1 MDVPFA
7 SGVQIGMAF
16 IWLGMV
22 LAISFLEAPLKFR
35 APGITIEL
43 GVGIGRLVFTALN
56 RVELVFGLVIVVA
69 TLVSPNSIGT
79 TGWALLIAILLALT
93 VQMFVL
99 RPKMDRRFT
108 SGQSESR
115 AGRKLHIPY
124 VVLECVKVV
133 LLPLLALIVFRSL

>member
-79 TGWALLIAILLALT
+79 TG
-93 VQMFVL
+93 
-99 RPKMDRRFT
+99 
-108 SGQSESR
+108 
-115 AGRKLHIPY
+115 
-124 VVLECVKVV
+124 
-133 LLPLLALIVFRSL
+133 

>member
-1 MDVPFA
+1 
-7 SGVQIGMAF
+7 
-16 IWLGMV
+16 
-22 LAISFLEAPLKFR
+22 
-35 APGITIEL
+35 
-43 GVGIGRLVFTALN
+43 
-56 RVELVFGLVIVVA
+56 
-69 TLVSPNSIGT
+69 
-79 TGWALLIAILLALT
+79 
-93 VQMFVL
+93 MFVL

>member
-1 MDVPFA
+1 MEVPFA
-7 SGVQIGMAF
+7 SGVQIGIAF

-35 APGITIEL
+35 APGITVEL

-56 RVELVFGLVIVVA
+56 RIELVFGLVLVIA
-69 TLVSPNSIGT
+69 TLASPRSIGT
-79 TGWALLIAILLALT
+79 TGWGLLIAICAALA

-99 RPKMDRRFT
+99 RPKMDQRFM
-108 SGQSESR
+108 SGQSGGR

-124 VVLECVKVV
+124 IVLECVKVV
-133 LLPLLALIVFRSL
+133 LLPLLAVVVFRSL